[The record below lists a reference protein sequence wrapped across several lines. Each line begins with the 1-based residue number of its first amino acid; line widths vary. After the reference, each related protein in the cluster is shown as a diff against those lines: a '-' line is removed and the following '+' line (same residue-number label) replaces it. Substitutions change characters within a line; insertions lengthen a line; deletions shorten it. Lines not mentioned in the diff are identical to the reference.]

1 MTYRSKVLLL
11 SPAAIAGLTAL
22 IYAANRHRKATALL
36 SDIRNDLKEN
46 VAETRALHRT
56 LRHQR
61 HPPLPCTCDK
71 RVLKTRQ
78 LNPISS
84 TAGSHDPAVPKGVG
98 CES

>member
-11 SPAAIAGLTAL
+11 CPAAVAGLTAL

-61 HPPLPCTCDK
+61 GAINDIHRYLVPVTK
-71 RVLKTRQ
+71 G
-78 LNPISS
+78 SS
-84 TAGSHDPAVPKGVG
+84 KHAS
-98 CES
+98 